1 MSCILVAARTDLVEL
16 NFAGSSLLIP
26 LVGVI
31 NAERTIANPASDIN
45 KFIALF
51 VVDAMHS

>member
-1 MSCILVAARTDLVEL
+1 MAARTDLVEL

-26 LVGVI
+26 LIGVI
-31 NAERTIANPASDIN
+31 NAERTIPNPASDIN

>member
-26 LVGVI
+26 LIGVI
-31 NAERTIANPASDIN
+31 NAERTIPNPASDIN